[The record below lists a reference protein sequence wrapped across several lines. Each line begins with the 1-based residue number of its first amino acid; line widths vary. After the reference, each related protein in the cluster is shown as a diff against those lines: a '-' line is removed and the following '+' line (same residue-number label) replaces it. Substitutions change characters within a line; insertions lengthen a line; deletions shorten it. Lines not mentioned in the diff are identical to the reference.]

1 MSNGIRKIVVP
12 IDFSEASFR
21 AAGYAASIGRA
32 LGAHL
37 FMVHVLEGVRTGRL
51 YDSDHRYDDARER
64 LAVLAHSLSAV
75 GVTIE
80 VRTGRIH
87 ERLADAAT
95 DYGADLIVM
104 STHGR
109 TGLSHLLMG
118 SVAEAVI
125 RTSPCPVLVLRDCGQ
140 AHVHRPA
147 A

>member
-1 MSNGIRKIVVP
+1 MSDAIRKIVVP
-12 IDFSEASFR
+12 IDFSGASVR
-21 AAGYAASIGRA
+21 AANYAATIARA

-37 FMVHVLEGVRTGRL
+37 FLVNVLEGIRPGL
-51 YDSDHRYDDARER
+51 YETDDRYDDARKR
-64 LAVLAHSLSAV
+64 LEVVARSLNGP
-75 GVTIE
+75 GVTTE

-87 ERLADAAT
+87 ERLADAVT
-95 DYGADLIVM
+95 DYGADLVVM

-118 SVAEAVI
+118 SVAEALI
-125 RTSPCPVLVLRDCGQ
+125 RISPCPVLVLRDCGQ